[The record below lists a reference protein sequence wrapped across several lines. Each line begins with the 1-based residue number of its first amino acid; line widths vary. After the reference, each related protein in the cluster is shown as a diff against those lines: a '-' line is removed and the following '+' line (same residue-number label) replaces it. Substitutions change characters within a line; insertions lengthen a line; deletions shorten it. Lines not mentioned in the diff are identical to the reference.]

1 MKPFVFWTGIISVA
15 SGIVLQFP
23 FLTSILM
30 PLEQPGMSQNLM
42 GLMAIF
48 IGITLVIC
56 SRDLKNRGQ
65 IVVWEGVIRLFGFAI
80 MAGYGIF
87 GGKGISLVVIG
98 LFDLVVG
105 VIYLIAIPRHLG
117 VSLKLLIFD
126 KQGISL

>member
-1 MKPFVFWTGIISVA
+1 MKPFVFWTGIISVV
-15 SGIVLQFP
+15 SGVVLQFP

-30 PLEQPGMSQNLM
+30 PLEQPMSLNLM

-56 SRDLKNRGQ
+56 SRDLKNRGH

-98 LFDLVVG
+98 LFDLIVG
-105 VIYLIAIPRHLG
+105 VIYLIAIPRHVG
-117 VSLKLLIFD
+117 VSLKLLILD
-126 KQGISL
+126 KKGISL